1 MKKTKT
7 CPKCAGNRLWLVDPL
22 RTTYDNA
29 PGTIPLHLDHRR
41 PAGKGWLGTKTED
54 VGTLALY
61 VCASC
66 GYSELWASDLERLR
80 PNEKAGITLVDG

>member
-29 PGTIPLHLDHRR
+29 PGTIPLHLDHHR

-54 VGTLALY
+54 VGTPAAY
-61 VCASC
+61 VRASC
-66 GYSELWASDLERLR
+66 GY
-80 PNEKAGITLVDG
+80 